1 MTNGGNEA
9 ASNAA
14 ARFDVIV
21 VGAGVAGLTAA
32 RRLAEAGRRVVV
44 LEARDRIGGRT
55 HTLRTADG
63 RVTDLGASWIH
74 GIEDGPVYEA
84 ALGFGMPMAEF
95 TVGSFQVDG
104 RPIAY
109 YAPDASPLSPDAAA
123 AFAADVRAF
132 DAALASFVAA
142 SAPGA
147 PVSYGDAVEAT
158 LASTAAA
165 HGWGEDRA
173 RRVREF
179 MRHRAEEQYG
189 VWLDELDAHGLD
201 DDATNGDEVVFP
213 EGYDRLAFAL
223 ASGVGCEA
231 GLDVRLEH
239 VVNRVEWAAR
249 TQAGDDGNG
258 ETGSAGVRVSSS
270 RGVFTAAQ
278 AIVTVPV
285 GVLQSGDFTIEP
297 ALPSPVAEALGRL
310 RMNDFEK
317 VFLRFPARFWDEG
330 VYAIRRQ
337 GDAAEWWHSWYDLS
351 RLHGEPTL
359 LTFAAGPCAR
369 AIRDWTDEQVAE
381 SVLASLCEIYG
392 DDVQAPTRVDVTRW
406 QGDPFSRGSYAYM
419 TVGSRTSDHDL
430 LATPIGGVLQLAG
443 EATWTD
449 DPATV
454 TAAMCSGERAAER
467 ALALDV
473 RPAES
478 SPSGDPSRARRPAC
492 RDSGFHA

>member
-1 MTNGGNEA
+1 MTKGGNET
-9 ASNAA
+9 ASNSV

-32 RRLAEAGRRVVV
+32 RRLAQAGRSVVV

-55 HTLRTADG
+55 HTLRTTDG

-84 ALGFGMPMAEF
+84 ALGFGMPMSEF

-109 YAPDASPLSPDAAA
+109 YGPDGSRLSADAAT
-123 AFAADVRAF
+123 AFATDVRAF
-132 DAALASFVAA
+132 DTALASFIEA
-142 SAPGA
+142 SRPGA
-147 PVSYGDAVEAT
+147 PVSYGDAVEST
-158 LASTAAA
+158 LASFAAT
-165 HGWGEDRA
+165 HLWDEDRA
-173 RRVREF
+173 QRVREF

-201 DDATNGDEVVFP
+201 DDATNGEEVVFP
-213 EGYDRLAFAL
+213 EGYDRLALML
-223 ASGVGCEA
+223 AAGEA
-231 GLDVRLEH
+231 WEAPLDVRLGQ
-239 VVNRVEWAAR
+239 VVSRVEWAGR
-249 TQAGDDGNG
+249 AGAGAEGDEACAG
-258 ETGSAGVRVSSS
+258 GVRVTSS
-270 RGVFTAAQ
+270 RGVFAASQ

-285 GVLQSGDFTIEP
+285 GVLQSGDFSIAP

-317 VFLRFPARFWDEG
+317 IFLRFPARFWDEG

-337 GDAAEWWHSWYDLS
+337 GDAAEWWHSWYDLT

-369 AIRDWTDEQVAE
+369 AIRDWGDEQVAE
-381 SVLASLCEIYG
+381 SVLASLRGIYG
-392 DDVQAPTRVDVTRW
+392 EAVLTPTRVDVTHWRS
-406 QGDPFSRGSYAYM
+406 DPFSRGSYAYM
-419 TVGSRTSDHDL
+419 AVGSHTSDHDL
-430 LATPIGGVLQLAG
+430 LATPIGGVLHLAG
-443 EATWTD
+443 EATWTE

-454 TAAMCSGERAAER
+454 TAAMCSGERAAEQV
-467 ALALDV
+467 LA
-473 RPAES
+473 
-478 SPSGDPSRARRPAC
+478 SP
-492 RDSGFHA
+492 